1 MLVVLA
7 EFWSDFSSLTQ
18 LAGAPNGSS
27 RSASGSTAPAMITLR
42 DSSRRQFGLF
52 AGERTHHLSRWL
64 PGRRFRHGSHLP
76 GSRYTSHRAVLL
88 ADHG

>member
-1 MLVVLA
+1 MTPPGFL
-7 EFWSDFSSLTQ
+7 
-18 LAGAPNGSS
+18 
-27 RSASGSTAPAMITLR
+27 
-42 DSSRRQFGLF
+42 RRQFGLF

-76 GSRYTSHRAVLL
+76 GNRYTGHRAVLL